1 MSRGKVS
8 TLPLSG
14 EEAKS
19 LIDMVHSRPRLY
31 LLWIEGDRIKKAFH
45 GIRAL
50 FALVGLI
57 GLHRSLEMLKVFIHT
72 SYVKTLHEISHRNL
86 EMDLARRRFISSMV
100 SGGAVLS
107 LLLGVM
113 GLGIPTAQALP
124 PKKKTLERIQ
134 IRRYV
139 DLDSRSVREG
149 ELINLRKIKVEKTDA
164 EVSSSAETLLQK
176 RIGDA
181 DLLVVKTKLR
191 VTGPERKVYEV
202 VTLGFINKGE
212 DAELA
217 VITRGL
223 LSNNGSLKHV
233 STLALYEPLGQ
244 IDRETYGY
252 GYVGSSPSLTQH
264 YQALAKELAQ
274 LESPFIE
281 LGKHMR
287 LLADVIAK
295 EGLDFEI
302 DGRWEG
308 YAIDSPSPWNCFWC
322 VVCGAVC
329 AFCVGSCVTSFE
341 WWACIACAFGCVSC
355 YCPCAFCIYE
365 QCPGPPCCP

>member
-1 MSRGKVS
+1 
-8 TLPLSG
+8 
-14 EEAKS
+14 
-19 LIDMVHSRPRLY
+19 
-31 LLWIEGDRIKKAFH
+31 
-45 GIRAL
+45 
-50 FALVGLI
+50 
-57 GLHRSLEMLKVFIHT
+57 
-72 SYVKTLHEISHRNL
+72 
-86 EMDLARRRFISSMV
+86 MV

-113 GLGIPTAQALP
+113 GLGIPTAQARP
-124 PKKKTLERIQ
+124 PEKKTLERIQ

-149 ELINLRKIKVEKTDA
+149 ELIDLRKIKVEKTDA

-191 VTGPERKVYEV
+191 VTRPERKVYEV
-202 VTLGFINKGE
+202 VTLGFINKGK

-223 LSNNGSLKHV
+223 LSNNGTLKHV

-281 LGKHMR
+281 LDKHMR

-295 EGLDFEI
+295 EGLDFKI

-308 YAIDSPSPWNCFWC
+308 YAIDSPSPWSCFWC
-322 VVCGAVC
+322 VGCGAAC
-329 AFCVGSCVTSFE
+329 AYCVGVCVTSFQF
-341 WWACIACAFGCVSC
+341 WACIACAFGCVSC
-355 YCPCAFCIYE
+355 YCPCVFCIYE